1 MIRFVR
7 DMLRVLRMPCR
18 EHVVLF
24 SRQLDAPLSGGEAF
38 GLRLHI
44 VYCGGCRRFR
54 EHLRHLQS
62 LGRTLAEQAE
72 NAPGLPADVR
82 ERLHARAAQARKK
95 AT

>member
-7 DMLRVLRMPCR
+7 DMMRVLGMRCR

-24 SRQLDAPLSGGEAF
+24 SRQLDAPLSPGEAF
-38 GLRLHI
+38 GLRVHI

-62 LGRTLAEQAE
+62 LGQTLALQAE
-72 NAPGLPADVR
+72 IDPGLPEDVR
-82 ERLHARAAQARKK
+82 ERLHARVVQATNKN
-95 AT
+95 

>member
-7 DMLRVLRMPCR
+7 DMLRTLGLPCR

-24 SRQLDAPLSGGEAF
+24 SRQLDSPLSRGEAV
-38 GLRLHI
+38 GLRVHI
-44 VYCGGCRRFR
+44 LYCGGCRRFT

-72 NAPGLPADVR
+72 IEPGLPVDVR
-82 ERLHARAAQARKK
+82 ERLIARVARAAKK
-95 AT
+95 N

>member
-7 DMLRVLRMPCR
+7 DMARVLTMPCR

-24 SRQLDAPLSGGEAF
+24 SRQLDAPLPRGAAF

-54 EHLRHLQS
+54 AHLRHMQA
-62 LGRTLAEQAE
+62 LGGVLAEQGE
-72 NAPGLPADVR
+72 NEPGLPADVR
-82 ERLHARAAQARKK
+82 ARLNARVALGSNKN
-95 AT
+95 

>member
-7 DMLRVLRMPCR
+7 DMVQVLKMPCR

-24 SRQLDAPLSGGEAF
+24 SRQFDAPLSGGEAF
-38 GLRLHI
+38 GLRVHI

-54 EHLRHLQS
+54 DHLRHLQS

-72 NAPGLPADVR
+72 IEPGLPAEVR
-82 ERLHARAAQARKK
+82 ERLNARVAQAAKK
-95 AT
+95 N